1 MAGGK
6 RRVSY
11 GTHDEQ
17 ENEAVDERSAFSLD
31 VG

>member
-6 RRVSY
+6 RRINY
-11 GTHDEQ
+11 GAHDKQ
-17 ENEAVDERSAFSLD
+17 ENEAVDERPAFSLH